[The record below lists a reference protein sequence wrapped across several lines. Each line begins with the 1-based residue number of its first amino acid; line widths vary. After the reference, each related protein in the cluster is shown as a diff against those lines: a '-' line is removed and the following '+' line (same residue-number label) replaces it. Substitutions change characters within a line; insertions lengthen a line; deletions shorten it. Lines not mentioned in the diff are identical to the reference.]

1 MNDHLAD
8 KNFDSIKLKLLD
20 EVFLLVD
27 ESEIDGKNFINILA
41 GSLNCLSETFLIVC
55 KEIQTAPN
63 ASLMVRAIDDA
74 VQKIGIKRE
83 NFSLLITDTAPY
95 MTVLVEFFYLFTQ
108 IYFIPIA
115 WLICYI
121 IVLLV
126 SKTIFLLLTDL
137 SVQL

>member
-1 MNDHLAD
+1 MNDLAD

-20 EVFLLVD
+20 EVFLLAD

-41 GSLNCLSETFLIVC
+41 GSLNCPSETFLIVC

-83 NFSLLITDTAPY
+83 NFSLLINDAANDTAFY
-95 MTVLVEFFYLFTQ
+95 VGGRYTVCRRPGLS
-108 IYFIPIA
+108 
-115 WLICYI
+115 LIHI
-121 IVLLV
+121 
-126 SKTIFLLLTDL
+126 
-137 SVQL
+137 